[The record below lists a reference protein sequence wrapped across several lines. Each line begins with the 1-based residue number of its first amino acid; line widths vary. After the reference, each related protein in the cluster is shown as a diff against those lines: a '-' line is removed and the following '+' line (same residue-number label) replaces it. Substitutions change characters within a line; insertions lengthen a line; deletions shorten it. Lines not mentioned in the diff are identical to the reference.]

1 VDEVE
6 NNIDR
11 INFKISQK
19 EQKYDDFK
27 NQLDKLEKIIK
38 NQGISKEESDKIESE
53 IEEMR

>member
-1 VDEVE
+1 MDEVE

-53 IEEMR
+53 IEEMW